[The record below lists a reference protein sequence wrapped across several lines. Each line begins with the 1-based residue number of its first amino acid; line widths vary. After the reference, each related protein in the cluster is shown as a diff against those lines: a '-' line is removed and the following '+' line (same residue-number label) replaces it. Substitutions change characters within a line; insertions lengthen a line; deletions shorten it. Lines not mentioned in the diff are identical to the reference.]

1 MTYRA
6 EPVPHETD
14 QFLSEYLDRQF
25 IGIDAALS
33 QFKAPVTG
41 QVPDRRQM
49 GLIVYV
55 REDGFYGCVE
65 EGEDLVWKKLTLT

>member
-25 IGIDAALS
+25 IGIDAALA

-49 GLIVYV
+49 GLIVYA
-55 REDGFYGCVE
+55 
-65 EGEDLVWKKLTLT
+65 

>member
-14 QFLSEYLDRQF
+14 EFLAEYLDRQF
-25 IGIDAALS
+25 LGIDSHLS
-33 QFKAPVTG
+33 QFKAPSR
-41 QVPDRRQM
+41 PAARPRQA